1 MIGIVKSHG
10 GFVNVYSELGKGTE
24 FNVYLPA
31 VDIAETS
38 LLAEVEIL
46 VWSGDLILVVDDE
59 VAIREITKTSLEAYN
74 YQVLIASDGV
84 EALSLY
90 IQYQKQIIK
99 LYCWIL

>member
-1 MIGIVKSHG
+1 MIGIGKSHG

-46 VWSGDLILVVDDE
+46 VWSGDLILVVDEE
-59 VAIREITKTSLEAYN
+59 VATREITKTSLEAYN
-74 YQVLIASDGV
+74 YQVLTASDGV

-90 IQYQKQIIK
+90 IQYQEQIIK